1 MLIFSLARCGI
12 YGALPAIGAG
22 FWVVTAGDI
31 SRVRVPS
38 PWE

>member
-1 MLIFSLARCGI
+1 LTHIQSES
-12 YGALPAIGAG
+12 YWTNGAG